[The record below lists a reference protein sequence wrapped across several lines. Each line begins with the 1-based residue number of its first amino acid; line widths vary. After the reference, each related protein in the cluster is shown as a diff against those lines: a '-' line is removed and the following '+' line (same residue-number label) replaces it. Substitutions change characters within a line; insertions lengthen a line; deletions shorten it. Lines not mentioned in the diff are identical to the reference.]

1 MEENLWT
8 KLWDG
13 FLNKLNLTGNEFD
26 RDLSSFLE
34 GIKYIAQIKLDKI
47 SHESPNACDE
57 RKKIDEKIDIIER
70 FVKKYKDDYYEI
82 SRIKG
87 FRGNQDGKIAGR
99 DYYYYIADQKMKAS
113 VYYVTQTSHI
123 DFSYAP

>member
-1 MEENLWT
+1 MLR
-8 KLWDG
+8 L
-13 FLNKLNLTGNEFD
+13 
-26 RDLSSFLE
+26 
-34 GIKYIAQIKLDKI
+34 KLDKI

-113 VYYVTQTSHI
+113 VYYVRYLNFFGTYGKEARRDREKNFICLRQ
-123 DFSYAP
+123 DGE

>member
-34 GIKYIAQIKLDKI
+34 GIKYIAQIKLDK
-47 SHESPNACDE
+47 
-57 RKKIDEKIDIIER
+57 
-70 FVKKYKDDYYEI
+70 
-82 SRIKG
+82 
-87 FRGNQDGKIAGR
+87 
-99 DYYYYIADQKMKAS
+99 M
-113 VYYVTQTSHI
+113 
-123 DFSYAP
+123 